1 MTKLVQSAQLMMLT
15 HTLTYLCVNL
25 RLSSFQSFFVI
36 PASWYLLHIVV
47 GDFTR
52 GCEGNMEVGAV
63 EEVEAVGG
71 GGGGR
76 WRR

>member
-1 MTKLVQSAQLMMLT
+1 M
-15 HTLTYLCVNL
+15 
-25 RLSSFQSFFVI
+25 
-36 PASWYLLHIVV
+36 